1 MLITPKSE
9 RKNAADFPPV
19 QRPPV
24 HSGKLKILLIKP
36 DVGELSVGFTSL
48 ARVPPLDLLMVAASA
63 DGHEMLILD
72 NRLEE
77 DGVLEARLDEFEPHV
92 VGVTAY
98 SAEAEST
105 KEICQQVRALRPDVP
120 IIQGGYHAAMAPE
133 DAMDEPTVDFLVM
146 GEAEAILSPLLDAM
160 QAGHGFESV
169 QGIAYRSGEQ
179 LVFTEAPL
187 PIMDLDTLPF
197 PDWNLVSEYQ
207 HEYYLNVM
215 GMVATVESTR
225 GCPFDCSFCSVWVFN
240 NRGYRKK
247 SPERILEELDRL
259 PEGVE
264 VAAFVDDEFWVD
276 APRSLELADL
286 LRQQPDDWR
295 GKNWRYWAQVRTG
308 DIARRPELV
317 EKWAEV
323 GMKVLLLGI
332 ESIKNSELKDL
343 HNKRSNIEQAITA
356 LGTMKEHGIEAWG
369 CFIVNP
375 EWIEEDFIELEGF
388 VRDHEIAFPQYT
400 VLTPLPGTPLTD
412 GLIESGQLIPENL
425 KSQLLDFLHAS
436 TKTTLPLDKFYER
449 LASLYRTTG
458 IRSSAS
464 LYRRMVRN
472 GVLSREWLQT
482 DMGRRV
488 RAFFEDLCKVD
499 TYTYAHK
506 LLGDD
511 VTAHLDPTAGK

>member
-1 MLITPKSE
+1 MLLTPKSE
-9 RKNAADFPPV
+9 RKSAADYAPIA
-19 QRPPV
+19 RPGIGADV
-24 HSGKLKILLIKP
+24 LKILLIKP
-36 DVGELSVGFTSL
+36 DVGEVSVGFTSL
-48 ARVPPLDLLMVAASA
+48 ARVPPLDLLMVAASVE
-63 DGHEMLILD
+63 GHEMQILD
-72 NRLEE
+72 LRLEE
-77 DGVLEARLDEFEPHV
+77 DEVLLSKLNDFDPHV

-105 KEICQQVRALRPDVP
+105 KEICRQVREARPNIP

-133 DAMDEPTVDFLVM
+133 DAMDESAVDFVVM
-146 GEAEAILSPLLDAM
+146 GEAESILAPLLNAL
-160 QAGHGFESV
+160 QAGRGFEDV
-169 QGIAYRSGEQ
+169 PGIAYRSDGE
-179 LVFTEAPL
+179 LVFTESPL

-197 PDWNLVSEYQ
+197 PDWSLVAGYQ

-215 GMVATVESTR
+215 GVVATVESTR

-247 SPERILEELDRL
+247 SPARVLQELDRL
-259 PEGVE
+259 PQGVE

-276 APRSLELADL
+276 APRSLELAEL
-286 LRQQPDDWR
+286 LHRQPNDWR
-295 GKNWRYWAQVRTG
+295 GKEWRFWAQARTG

-332 ESIKNSELKDL
+332 ESVKNSELKDL
-343 HNKRSNIEQAITA
+343 HHKRSDIEQAITA
-356 LGTMKEHGIEAWG
+356 LETIRTHGIEAWG

-375 EWIEEDFIELEGF
+375 EWEEEDFIELEDF
-388 VRDHEIAFPQYT
+388 VREQEIAFPQFT
-400 VLTPLPGTPLTD
+400 VLTPLPGTSLTN
-412 GLIESGQLIPENL
+412 GLIKTGKLIPENL

-436 TKTTLPLDKFYER
+436 TTTKLPLSKFYER
-449 LASLYRTTG
+449 MASLYRTTG
-458 IRSSAS
+458 VRSSAA

-499 TYTYAHK
+499 TYTYAHR

-511 VTAHLDPTAGK
+511 LNADTDPAA

>member
-1 MLITPKSE
+1 MLLTPKSE
-9 RKNAADFPPV
+9 RKNAADYGPV
-19 QRPPV
+19 ERPGIGADV
-24 HSGKLKILLIKP
+24 LRILLVKP
-36 DVGELSVGFTSL
+36 DVGEMSVGFTSL

-63 DGHEMLILD
+63 HGHEIQIVD
-72 NRLEE
+72 IRLEE
-77 DGVLEARLDEFEPHV
+77 EEVLAARLDEFDPHV
-92 VGVTAY
+92 VGLTAY

-105 KEICQQVRALRPDVP
+105 KEISRLVRSLRPDTA

-146 GEAEAILSPLLDAM
+146 GEAESILMPLLDALK
-160 QAGHGFESV
+160 AGHGFENV
-169 QGIAYRSGEQ
+169 QGIAYRSGDQ

-197 PDWNLVSEYQ
+197 PDWNLVSQYQ
-207 HEYYLNVM
+207 DQYYLNVM
-215 GMVATVESTR
+215 GVVATVESTR

-247 SPERILEELDRL
+247 SPERVLQELDRL

-276 APRSLELADL
+276 APRSLELAEL

-295 GKNWRYWAQVRTG
+295 GKNWRFWAQVRTG

-317 EKWAEV
+317 IDWAEV

-332 ESIKNSELKDL
+332 ESVKNSELKEL

-356 LGTMKEHGIEAWG
+356 LEVMKEHGVEAWG

-375 EWIEEDFIELEGF
+375 EWEEEDFIELESF

-400 VLTPLPGTPLTD
+400 VLTPLPGTPLTN
-412 GLIESGQLIPENL
+412 GLIESGQLVPEDL

-436 TKTTLPLDKFYER
+436 TRTTLPLSKFYER
-449 LASLYRTTG
+449 MASLYRTTG
-458 IRSSAS
+458 VRSSAS

-488 RAFFEDLCKVD
+488 RAFFEDLCEVD
-499 TYTYAHK
+499 TYTYAHR

-511 VTAHLDPTAGK
+511 LNAVTDPAGG

>member
-1 MLITPKSE
+1 MLIKPKSE
-9 RKNAADFPPV
+9 RKNAADFPPLE
-19 QRPPV
+19 RPPV
-24 HSGKLKILLIKP
+24 QSGDLRILLVKP
-36 DVGELSVGFTSL
+36 DVGEMSVGFTSL

-63 DGHEMLILD
+63 ARHEIHIVD
-72 NRLEE
+72 NRLED
-77 DGVLEARLDEFEPHV
+77 DGALEKQLTDFDPHV

-105 KEICQQVRALRPDVP
+105 KEICRQIRALRPSVP

-133 DAMDEPTVDFLVM
+133 DAMNEPSVDFLVM
-146 GEAEAILSPLLDAM
+146 GEAEAILTPLLDAM
-160 QAGHGFESV
+160 QAGQGFEDV
-169 QGIAYRSGEQ
+169 QGIAYWSGDE
-179 LVFTEAPL
+179 LVFTEAPM
-187 PIMDLDTLPF
+187 PINDLDTLPF
-197 PDWNLVSEYQ
+197 PDWDLVGRYQ

-215 GMVATVESTR
+215 GVVATVESTR

-247 SPERILEELDRL
+247 SPERILEELNRL
-259 PEGVE
+259 PQGVE

-276 APRSLELADL
+276 APRSLELASL
-286 LRQQPDDWR
+286 LAQQPDDWR
-295 GKNWRYWAQVRTG
+295 GNDWRFWAQVRTG

-317 EKWAEV
+317 EKWSEV

-332 ESIKNSELKDL
+332 ESVKNSELKDL
-343 HNKRSNIEQAITA
+343 HNKRSNIEQAVTA
-356 LGTMKEHGIEAWG
+356 LETMKQFGIEAWG

-375 EWIEEDFIELEGF
+375 EWVEEDFIELESF
-388 VRDHEIAFPQYT
+388 VREHEIAFPQYT

-412 GLIESGQLIPENL
+412 GLIETGQLVPENL

-436 TKTTLPLDKFYER
+436 TATTLPLNKFYER
-449 LASLYRTTG
+449 MASLYRTTG
-458 IRSSAS
+458 VRSSAS

-499 TYTYAHK
+499 TYTYAHR
-506 LLGDD
+506 LLGEDLN
-511 VTAHLDPTAGK
+511 ADPDTTGL